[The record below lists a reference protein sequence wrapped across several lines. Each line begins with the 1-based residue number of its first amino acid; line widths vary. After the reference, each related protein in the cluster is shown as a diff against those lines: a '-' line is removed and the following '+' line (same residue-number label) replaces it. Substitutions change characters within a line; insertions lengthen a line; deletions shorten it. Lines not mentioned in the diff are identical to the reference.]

1 MGTTLTRPGMQ
12 IFKYLIVFSVSL
24 DFSTTLEMTEKA
36 LEMTEK
42 ALGMTK
48 RRTIWQKVS
57 GGSL

>member
-12 IFKYLIVFSVSL
+12 IYKYLMVFSVSL

-36 LEMTEK
+36 LEMT
-42 ALGMTK
+42 K
-48 RRTIWQKVS
+48 RRPKWQMVS